1 MPDHPEKPKQNKPKT
16 ALVLTGGGARAAY
29 QVGVLKAVCELMP
42 EGDDN
47 PFPILCGTS
56 AGAINTAAL
65 AVYAQE
71 FRRGVRRLNRIWRN
85 FRVDQVFKS
94 DTRSI
99 VVSGARWLMG
109 MMSGGFRKRKAS
121 FLLDRLPLRD
131 LLNQVIDFN
140 EIQKSIDAGVLHAI
154 SITASGYSSGESVS
168 FYQAVDTVPGWRR
181 ARRIGIRS
189 RINLDHLMASS
200 AIPFLFKA
208 IKIHREYFGDGSMRQ
223 SAPIS
228 PALHLGADRVL
239 VVGVHKENIETHTRI
254 EAAVYPSPAQIASH
268 ILNSIFLD
276 SLDADLERM
285 RRINKT
291 LQTISKSGAQ
301 SDIPLRQV
309 DVLVVSPSED
319 LGEIAQRHANN
330 LPRMLKFFLRRI
342 GAMKKDSGSN
352 LVSYLLFEK
361 SYCQELISLGYADAM
376 QKKDELRD
384 FLNI

>member
-42 EGDDN
+42 AGGDN

-109 MMSGGFRKRKAS
+109 MMSGGFRQRKAS

-168 FYQAVDTVPGWRR
+168 FYQAVDNVPGWRR

>member
-109 MMSGGFRKRKAS
+109 MMSGGFRQRKAS
-121 FLLDRLPLRD
+121 FLLDRLPLRG
-131 LLNQVIDFN
+131 LLNQTIDFN
-140 EIQKSIDAGVLHAI
+140 QIQKSIDAGFLHAL

-168 FYQAVDTVPGWRR
+168 FYQAVDNVPGWRR

-189 RINLDHLMASS
+189 RINVDHLMASS

-239 VVGVHKENIETHTRI
+239 VVGVHKEDSETPTRI

-268 ILNSIFLD
+268 ILSSIFLD
-276 SLDADLERM
+276 SLDVDLERM

-291 LQTISKSGAQ
+291 LQGISKMGAQ

>member
-109 MMSGGFRKRKAS
+109 MMSGGFRQRKAS

-168 FYQAVDTVPGWRR
+168 FYQAVDNVPGWRR